1 MTIEERVSKH
11 YEGDALLEAIRA
23 GVAALKKDTT
33 TVTVDDLSPVDE
45 FHIGGRPATTEL
57 CDRLGIDDS
66 SLVLDVGC
74 GIGGSSRF
82 VASTY
87 GCRTVGIDLTPSYI
101 EVARTLSEWTGLGER
116 CSFDV
121 GSALNLPYDDD
132 TFDRAIQLHVGMNI
146 EDKTTLLA
154 EIYRVIKPGG
164 RVAIYDVMRKMDDTH
179 EFPVPW
185 ASDPS
190 TSFVAAPSAYRMA
203 MEAAGFSVTGERDR
217 SQFATEFFAA
227 LQARSAAAEGPPPLG
242 LHVIMGPD
250 APVKIGHMVAAVK
263 AGTLAP
269 CEVIGE
275 KPARGA
281 PDKNS
286 T

>member
-11 YEGDALLEAIRA
+11 YEGDELLEAIRA
-23 GVAALKKDTT
+23 GVAALGKDTS

-45 FHIGGRPATTEL
+45 FHIGGRLATTEL
-57 CDRLGIDDS
+57 CNRLGIDDS
-66 SLVLDVGC
+66 SFVLDVGC

-87 GCRTVGIDLTPSYI
+87 GCRTVGIDLTPTYI
-101 EVARTLSEWTGLGER
+101 EVARTLSEWTGLSER

-121 GSALNLPYDDD
+121 GSALQLPYEDD

-146 EDKTTLLA
+146 EDKSSLLA
-154 EIYRVIKPGG
+154 EINRVLKPGG
-164 RVAIYDVMRKMDDTH
+164 RVAIYDIMRKGGDTH

-190 TSFVAAPSAYRMA
+190 ASFVAEPSAYRMA

-217 SQFATEFFAA
+217 SQFATEFFAG
-227 LQARSAAAEGPPPLG
+227 LQARTAAAGGPPPLG
-242 LHVIMGPD
+242 LHVIMGPA
-250 APVKIGHMVAAVK
+250 APVKIGHMVAAVN

-269 CEVIGE
+269 WEIIGE
-275 KPARGA
+275 KPA
-281 PDKNS
+281 
-286 T
+286 

>member
-1 MTIEERVSKH
+1 MKIEERVSKH
-11 YEGDALLEAIRA
+11 YEGDELLEAILV
-23 GVAALKKDTT
+23 GVAALGKNTA
-33 TVTVDDLSPVDE
+33 TVTLDDLSPVDE
-45 FHIGGRPATTEL
+45 FHIGGRLATTEL
-57 CDRLGIDDS
+57 CDGLGIDDS

-82 VASTY
+82 VASAY

-101 EVARTLSEWTGLGER
+101 EVARTLSEWTGLGKR

-121 GSALNLPYDDD
+121 GSALKLPYDDD

-146 EDKTTLLA
+146 EDKSSLLA
-154 EIYRVIKPGG
+154 EIYRVLQPGG
-164 RVAIYDVMRKMDDTH
+164 RVAIYDIMQKRDDTH

-185 ASDPS
+185 ASDPA
-190 TSFVAAPSAYRMA
+190 TSFVAAPSVYRMA

-217 SQFATEFFAA
+217 SQFASEFFAA

-250 APVKIGHMVAAVK
+250 APVKLGHMAAAVK

-269 CEVIGE
+269 YEMIGA
-275 KPARGA
+275 KPTR
-281 PDKNS
+281 
-286 T
+286 